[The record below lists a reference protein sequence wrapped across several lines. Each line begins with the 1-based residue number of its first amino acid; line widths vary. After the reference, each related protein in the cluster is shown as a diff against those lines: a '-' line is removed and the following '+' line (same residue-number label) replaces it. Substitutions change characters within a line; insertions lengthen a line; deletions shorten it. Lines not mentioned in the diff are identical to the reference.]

1 MRPER
6 RSFFVRLG
14 ILLSGRGSNFLA
26 IADAIER
33 GDLPAEIAV
42 VIANQPGA
50 AGLER
55 ARERGIPAL
64 LLPHQGKKRAAHEEE
79 VLGALREHRVDWVC
93 LAGYLRIVGPT
104 LVEAFPRRMLNI
116 HPSLLPAFPG
126 LDAQRQ
132 AFEHGV
138 KVSGCTVHLVD
149 AGLDTGPIV
158 VQRAVD
164 VAGAASAEEVATRI
178 LEVEHPAYVEALAR
192 LLGTSWSLAGRRIVF
207 DETGCPGGPPQ
218 ED

>member
-1 MRPER
+1 MRPKA
-6 RSFFVRLG
+6 RLG
-14 ILLSGRGSNFLA
+14 VLLSGRGSNFVA
-26 IADAIER
+26 IADAAAR
-33 GDLPAEIAV
+33 GELPAEIAV
-42 VIANQPGA
+42 VIANEPGA

-55 ARERGIPAL
+55 ARERGLPAL
-64 LLPHQGKKRAAHEEE
+64 LLPHRGRKRAEHEDE
-79 VLGALREHRVDWVC
+79 VLAALREYRVEWVC

-104 LVEAFPRRMLNI
+104 LGSAFPGRMLNI

-158 VQRAVD
+158 VQRAVEVGD
-164 VAGAASAEEVATRI
+164 AASAAEVAARI
-178 LEVEHPAYVEALAR
+178 LALEHGAYVEALRR
-192 LLGTSWSLAGRRIVF
+192 LLGEPWSLAGRRIVF
-207 DETGCPGGPPQ
+207 GKAPE
-218 ED
+218 ES

>member
-1 MRPER
+1 MSPKA
-6 RSFFVRLG
+6 RLG
-14 ILLSGRGSNFLA
+14 VLLSGRGSNFVA
-26 IADAIER
+26 IAEAAAR
-33 GDLPAEIAV
+33 GELPAEIAV

-64 LLPHQGKKRAAHEEE
+64 LLPHQGKKRAEHEAE
-79 VLGALREHRVDWVC
+79 LLAALRRHRVEWVC
-93 LAGYLRIVGPT
+93 LAGYLRIVGPA
-104 LVEAFPRRMLNI
+104 LVGAFPQRMVNI

-164 VAGAASAEEVATRI
+164 VAAAASAEEVAAHI
-178 LEVEHPAYVEALAR
+178 LAVEHAAYVEALRR
-192 LLGTSWSLAGRRIVF
+192 LLGESWSLAGRRVVF
-207 DETGCPGGPPQ
+207 GGAAEET
-218 ED
+218 